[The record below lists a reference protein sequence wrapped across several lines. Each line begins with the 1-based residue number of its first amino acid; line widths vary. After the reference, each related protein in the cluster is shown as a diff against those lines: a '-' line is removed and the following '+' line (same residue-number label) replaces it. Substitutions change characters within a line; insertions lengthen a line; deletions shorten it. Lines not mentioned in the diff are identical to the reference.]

1 MNWIATNIRFPE
13 DQYMKLKMKAAK
25 ERKSVAAVIR
35 EATNNTAE
43 ERNPSQEESEQDR
56 EKRVKE
62 FMKDVEKIAKGNS
75 KYVPKGFDS
84 VKALREIRYGEE

>member
-35 EATNNTAE
+35 EATSFLVEEKETFE
-43 ERNPSQEESEQDR
+43 ERRRKADR
-56 EKRVKE
+56 LIRE
-62 FMKDVEKIAKGNS
+62 FRKIARENS
-75 KYVPKGFDS
+75 KSVPKGFDS
-84 VKALREIRYGEE
+84 VKALREIRYQGK